1 MWAGWLS
8 VICRAKPSGADVCL
22 PALTWASSINFASN
36 HHRTAIER
44 LTHRHRTT
52 NPGHR
57 TTDAPPSNYE
67 SGPSYEPSP
76 PSPVKRAL
84 GPPSYEGSYRYRP
97 TGPHQIE
104 HDASSTAQIDTPQLL
119 CTGFQTLNKIDN
131 AGSSRALFVS
141 QANRSLRAT
150 RTINEID
157 AFVRRLA
164 SFDRLFALKL
174 V

>member
-1 MWAGWLS
+1 MWAGHLF
-8 VICRAKPSGADVCL
+8 VLRRAKPCGCS
-22 PALTWASSINFASN
+22 FARAYVGFL
-36 HHRTAIER
+36 HQLRIEPPP
-44 LTHRHRTT
+44 HRHQ
-52 NPGHR
+52 
-57 TTDAPPSNYE
+57 TTDAPPSNHE
-67 SGPSYEPSP
+67 SGPSYK

-84 GPPSYEGSYRYRP
+84 GPPLYEGLYHYRL
-97 TGPHQIE
+97 TGPHQVIE

-119 CTGFQTLNKIDN
+119 RTGFQTLNKIDN

-164 SFDRLFALKL
+164 SFDQSFALKL

>member
-1 MWAGWLS
+1 MWAGRLS
-8 VICRAKPSGADVCL
+8 SGADVCL
-22 PALTWASSINFASN
+22 PVLTWASSINFASN
-36 HHRTAIER
+36 HHRTAIKR
-44 LTHRHRTT
+44 LTHR
-52 NPGHR
+52 HR
-57 TTDAPPSNYE
+57 TTDAPPSNHE
-67 SGPSYEPSP
+67 SGPSYE

-84 GPPSYEGSYRYRP
+84 GPPSYKGSYRYRP
-97 TGPHQIE
+97 TGPHQVIE
-104 HDASSTAQIDTPQLL
+104 HDASSTAQINIPQLL
-119 CTGFQTLNKIDN
+119 RTGFQTLNKIDN

-150 RTINEID
+150 RTINEIN